1 MTKRIFCSIFFVAFG
16 VFLASLALIMGI
28 LYGYFTKVQQAQ
40 LKMQTMLAAQGVSNE
55 GAGYFQ
61 GLDIQHYRITW
72 IGADGAVLY
81 DSQSV
86 TGENHLAREEVVQA
100 LSSGYGESLRD
111 SATLML
117 RSLYAAQRLADG
129 TVLRLSIA
137 QNSILT
143 LALGMAQPICT
154 VFLVAVILSAL
165 LAVNISRRIV
175 RPLAELDL
183 DAATLDGGYEELM
196 PLLRRAQAQQ
206 KQLKWQETALQ
217 RKQDTLNTI
226 VSSMSEG
233 MVLLDRERKIVSINP
248 AAAELLGDGGFSV
261 GADILALDGNV
272 CLKDAVEKA
281 LGGERAEQT
290 IALRHGR
297 HRLEAA
303 PIISGDKPAG
313 AALLFFDITEK
324 EKTEALRR
332 EFTANVS
339 HELKTPLQSISGCAE
354 LLENGM
360 VRAEDIRPFAG
371 RIHAEARRMTRLVED
386 IIHLSQLDEGAVPAR
401 QEVDL
406 YEAAQEA
413 ASALQR
419 SAAAK
424 QVRLAVTGERALV
437 NGARGLICEMI
448 YNLCDN
454 AIKYNR
460 QNGTVFVSAKELFYK
475 NGIAGYQ
482 FTVEDTGIGIRAEDL
497 PRIFEK
503 GFTGQNGRIVKSSTG
518 IGLYLC
524 KRLCDK
530 LGIGLRA
537 DSDTAGTT
545 VVLSFHINDFVSEI
559 CP

>member
-40 LKMQTMLAAQGVSNE
+40 LKMQTILAAQGVSNE

-100 LSSGYGESLRD
+100 FASGYGESLRD

-206 KQLKWQETALQ
+206 KQLKWQEAALQ

-233 MVLLDRERKIVSINP
+233 MVLLDRERKIVSSTP
-248 AAAELLGDGGFSV
+248 AAAEILGDGGFSV

-272 CLKDAVEKA
+272 CLKDAVKKA
-281 LGGERAEQT
+281 LGGERAEQP

-454 AIKYNR
+454 AIKYNVEGGSVEVLVAGDG
-460 QNGTVFVSAKELFYK
+460 QGPSVS
-475 NGIAGYQ
+475 
-482 FTVEDTGIGIRAEDL
+482 VSDTGIGIPPEYRD
-497 PRIFEK
+497 RIFERFFRVDK
-503 GFTGQNGRIVKSSTG
+503 SRSKASGGTGLGLSIVKHIAQYHGAEIAVESEPG
-518 IGLYLC
+518 
-524 KRLCDK
+524 R
-530 LGIGLRA
+530 
-537 DSDTAGTT
+537 GTT
-545 VVLSFHINDFVSEI
+545 ISVSFGGQSAPLHT
-559 CP
+559 P

>member
-40 LKMQTMLAAQGVSNE
+40 LKMQTILAAQGVSNE

-100 LSSGYGESLRD
+100 FASGYGESLRD

-206 KQLKWQETALQ
+206 KQLKWQEAALQ

-248 AAAELLGDGGFSV
+248 AAAEILGDGGFSV

-272 CLKDAVEKA
+272 CLKDAVKKA

-448 YNLCDN
+448 Y
-454 AIKYNR
+454 
-460 QNGTVFVSAKELFYK
+460 
-475 NGIAGYQ
+475 
-482 FTVEDTGIGIRAEDL
+482 
-497 PRIFEK
+497 
-503 GFTGQNGRIVKSSTG
+503 
-518 IGLYLC
+518 
-524 KRLCDK
+524 
-530 LGIGLRA
+530 
-537 DSDTAGTT
+537 
-545 VVLSFHINDFVSEI
+545 LSLIHI
-559 CP
+559 